1 MQARTAF
8 AGRNRRRLGRNR
20 HHPGEIIAT
29 RERSGQ
35 AGVHERPDGRITP
48 AERRRRRLHRLGR
61 STDAA
66 APLDAGPNGLRRA
79 EWSPPGWNRHHLG
92 EIIASRARSGQAG
105 VHERPDRWITSA
117 QRTPATPPPT
127 GPPDRRLGTSSWYG
141 PERSSPGRDRRH
153 MRIVTTRGRR
163 HRGTS
168 PAGRERHQPGEIV
181 TSRARSGEAGVHERP
196 DRRITPAR
204 RTPAAPPSIG
214 HPTGKLHHPRRLDD
228 PRRAC
233 LAEAAQ
239 LSALIFPRRMRSC
252 FSASSSST
260 AASSSVRRSFT

>member
-8 AGRNRRRLGRNR
+8 AGRNR
-20 HHPGEIIAT
+20 HHPGGIVT
-29 RERSGQ
+29 
-35 AGVHERPDGRITP
+35 T
-48 AERRRRRLHRLGR
+48 
-61 STDAA
+61 
-66 APLDAGPNGLRRA
+66 RA
-79 EWSPPGWNRHHLG
+79 ESSPPGRNRHHLG
-92 EIIASRARSGQAG
+92 EIIATRARSGQAG

-127 GPPDRRLGTSSWYG
+127 GPPDRRLGTSWYG

-153 MRIVTTRGRR
+153 MRVVTTG
-163 HRGTS
+163 GIAVTWEAS
-168 PAGRERHQPGEIV
+168 PSGRERHQPGGSV
-181 TSRARSGEAGVHERP
+181 TSRAKSSPAER
-196 DRRITPAR
+196 DRAR
-204 RTPAAPPSIG
+204 RAFTSARMAGSRPLGGRRPRLRRSVTR
-214 HPTGKLHHPRRLDD
+214 PTGLHHPRRLDD
-228 PRRAC
+228 PLRGC